1 MATIIRIKRSGTS
14 GNPTTLA
21 AGELAYSYL
30 PGTISNGG
38 DRLYIGTGTETNGD
52 AANHEVI
59 GGKYFTSK
67 LNHAPGTLTANAAII
82 TDSSSSIDVL
92 KVDNIKLDSST
103 VATLNG
109 SALKLNQV
117 LDLQGD
123 KIINLG
129 TPTAATDAATKAYV
143 DGVIGGD
150 AIQLQFSGDGG
161 TGDITLSDSSFA
173 ITGSNGITT
182 TASGAG
188 ISIALDNSIS
198 ITDATIGDWVFH
210 GNRAYAADSA
220 ALKVD
225 NVLEVYS
232 GVTKAAGD
240 SATNVFSVLSSTGEN
255 LFEVRENGDAVIG
268 GVLTVEG
275 TGTTT
280 FTGDVDIGG
289 ALTVQNGASVNADL
303 TGNNL
308 TLTGNLTVNGNT
320 TLGDSANNDT
330 ISFGG
335 RVDTAIVPTTN
346 NTYDLG
352 SSSLEWKDLYVD
364 GVGNIDTVVSDKVT
378 AGNWNFH
385 GNRAYATDS
394 AALDIDHVVTVHSSV
409 AKAAG
414 DSATN
419 VFSILDVNDTAL
431 FEVRENGDTVIGG
444 TITVNG
450 TGQSTFA
457 GNTSFAGDV
466 DIGGSLTVAGDATL
480 NAEIA
485 SDDLTLTGNLV
496 VKGNTTLGDSATND
510 TITVGGRF
518 GSALVPATDD
528 THDLG
533 SATHE
538 WKDLY
543 VDGVAYIDEI
553 SADIANIDNI
563 RIDGNKIS
571 TTDGSNQLFIDPAPT
586 DSAGGDL
593 IVQGNLIVQGTTTT
607 ISSTEVSIGD
617 KTLNLADSA
626 DNNAE
631 ADGAGITVGS
641 SSYTGTAAAIT
652 YDGATDTWDFN
663 KPVNVEFATLDSAVQ
678 LNGVG
683 LGEVIHDEM
692 SSFLVEG
699 EGIDITYNDP
709 AGQLTIAAELA
720 TTSNPGVANFDSDQM
735 TVTSGLVSI
744 VELDGGTF

>member
-59 GGKYFTSK
+59 GGKYFTTK
-67 LNHAPGTLTANAAII
+67 LNHAPGTLTANAALIV
-82 TDSSSSIDVL
+82 DSSSSIDVL

-117 LDLQGD
+117 LDMQGD

-129 TPTAATDAATKAYV
+129 TPTAGTDAATKAYV

-182 TASGAG
+182 TASGSG

-198 ITDATIGDWVFH
+198 VNDGTLGDWVFH
-210 GNRAYAADSA
+210 DNRVYASDSA
-220 ALKVD
+220 ELEVD
-225 NVLEVYS
+225 NVLKVTS
-232 GVTKAAGD
+232 QVTKALGD
-240 SATNVFSVLSSTGEN
+240 SATNVFSVVASDGA
-255 LFEVRENGDAVIG
+255 LFEVRENGDAIIG

-289 ALTVQNGASVNADL
+289 ALTVQNGANVNADL
-303 TGNNL
+303 TGDNL

-335 RVDTAIVPTTN
+335 RVDTGIVPTTN

-352 SSSLEWKDLYVD
+352 TASLQWKDLYVD
-364 GVGNIDTVVSDKVT
+364 GVGNIDTVISDKVT
-378 AGNWNFH
+378 AGNWNFYA
-385 GNRAYATDS
+385 NRAYATDS
-394 AALDIDHVVTVHSSV
+394 AALDIDNVLTVHSST

-419 VFSILDVNDTAL
+419 VFSVLDVNDVAL

-457 GNTSFAGDV
+457 GSATFDGDV
-466 DIGGSLTVAGDATL
+466 DIGGSLTVAGDATF
-480 NAEIA
+480 NADIA
-485 SDDLTLTGNLV
+485 NDNMVLTGNLTV
-496 VKGNTTLGDSATND
+496 NGNTILGDSADND

-518 GSALVPATDD
+518 ASALIPATDD

-571 TTDGSNQLFIDPAPT
+571 STDNSNQLFIDPAPT

-631 ADGAGITVGS
+631 ADGAGISIGS

-663 KPVNVEFATLDSAVQ
+663 KPVNVEFDTLDSAVQ

-692 SSFLVEG
+692 STFLVEG

-735 TVTSGLVSI
+735 TVTSGQVSI